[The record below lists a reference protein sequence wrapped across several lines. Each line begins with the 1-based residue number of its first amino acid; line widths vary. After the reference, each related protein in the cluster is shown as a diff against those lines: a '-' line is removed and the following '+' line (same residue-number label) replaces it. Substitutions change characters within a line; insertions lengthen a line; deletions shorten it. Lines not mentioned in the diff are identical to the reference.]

1 MVGVPSWVE
10 AVGFVADPVVGR
22 AWSAVAE
29 TLGVGVAVAAGMA
42 TVVAVG

>member
-10 AVGFVADPVVGR
+10 AAGFVANAVVGW
-22 AWSAVAE
+22 AWAAVAE
-29 TLGVGVAVAAGMA
+29 TLGVGVAVVAGMA